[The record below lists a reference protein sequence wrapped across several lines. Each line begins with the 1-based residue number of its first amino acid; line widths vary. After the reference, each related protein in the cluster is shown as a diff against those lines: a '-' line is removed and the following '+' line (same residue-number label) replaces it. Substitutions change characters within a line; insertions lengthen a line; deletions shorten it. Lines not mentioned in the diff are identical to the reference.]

1 MNLQDAIRKVRL
13 LENVR
18 AGRGFTQAEID
29 AARELSQRL
38 RTQFSIR
45 EGLGPTSSPIRLKR
59 MPSWDHWEQVATEFG
74 LRLHR
79 FGKRASIAI
88 IEGKHVISI
97 KGEAEEWTAQK
108 SSVGGWESVGAG
120 SGPRSLHT
128 YLAEHAVR
136 NYSFLRSR

>member
-18 AGRGFTQAEID
+18 EGRGFTQAEVD

-38 RTQFSIR
+38 MTQFSIR
-45 EGLGPTSSPIRLKR
+45 ERPASAGSPIRLKR
-59 MPSWDHWEQVATEFG
+59 TPSWEHWEQVAGEFG

-97 KGEAEEWTAQK
+97 KGESEEWTAQQ
-108 SSVGGWESVGAG
+108 SSLGGWESVGGG
-120 SGPRSLHT
+120 SGPRTLQT
-128 YLAEHAVR
+128 YLAANVVR
-136 NYSFLRSR
+136 GYSFLRSR